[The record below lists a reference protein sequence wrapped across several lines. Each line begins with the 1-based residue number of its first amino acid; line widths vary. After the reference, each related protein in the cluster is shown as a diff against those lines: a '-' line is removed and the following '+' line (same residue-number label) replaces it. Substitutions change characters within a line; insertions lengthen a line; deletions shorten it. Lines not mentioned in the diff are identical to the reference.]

1 MEQSLVIV
9 ERPQSVVGKAIG
21 FVKMLNP
28 KKLIKT
34 RYGRAGLFVW
44 LCWEIFGVIRVILY
58 APTAYTMMVEY
69 NRYIEQMV
77 K

>member
-1 MEQSLVIV
+1 MEQSIVIV
-9 ERPQSVVGKAIG
+9 ERPLSVIGKAMWLL
-21 FVKMLNP
+21 KKLNP
-28 KKLIKT
+28 KQLMKT